1 MQHTPNVVDA
11 PITNP
16 VDATA
21 IADPIGRIEQL
32 RREAKAKAPQPTPT
46 IGVVDVDEVDR
57 ATAQRCDAPRSI
69 EAQEPGP
76 DQTGTLPNTQTTRP
90 PDTAELSGS
99 PRISHDAEN
108 QKPLSV
114 RSEAEEAIA
123 RIKRARPN
131 EAIAIAIAQ
140 AKLQGAKA
148 EHEEGGWGPD
158 GYEPGKGN
166 QRCLAF
172 IRFVMHNPE
181 MSKYRGDGPRLVRA
195 LVNGNNS
202 VWLETICDRLGCE
215 VDDVSLACTTMKQLA
230 GESILDTAVARM
242 KSVRLPLQVSAMLK
256 SKRMTRVRDV
266 VCLVAALAEVHG
278 KPIVFLSGADAG
290 RVLNLDPGGARRSLA
305 LAVDL
310 RLIELVRQGYRPNAK
325 AKGMASEYRVPWFGL
340 DTSNSPGNV

>member
-1 MQHTPNVVDA
+1 MHGSVTPDQSSITNTVDA
-11 PITNP
+11 PADTTPDALNRLRQARAKHGIEVPDSQTN
-16 VDATA
+16 V
-21 IADPIGRIEQL
+21 E
-32 RREAKAKAPQPTPT
+32 
-46 IGVVDVDEVDR
+46 
-57 ATAQRCDAPRSI
+57 S
-69 EAQEPGP
+69 
-76 DQTGTLPNTQTTRP
+76 TRP

-123 RIKRARPN
+123 RIKRAKPN

-181 MSKYRGDGPRLVRA
+181 MAKFRGDGPRLVRA
-195 LVNGNNS
+195 LATGNNT

-215 VDDVSLACTTMKQLA
+215 VDDVSLACTEMKQLA
-230 GESILDTAVARM
+230 GESILDSAVSRM
-242 KSVRLPLQVSAMLK
+242 KSVRLPAQVSALLK
-256 SKRMTRVRDV
+256 SKRMSRVRAV
-266 VCLVAALAEVHG
+266 VCLVAALVEVHG
-278 KPIVFLSGADAG
+278 KPVVFLSGADAA
-290 RVLNLDPGGARRSLA
+290 RVLNLDPGGVRRSLT
-305 LAVDL
+305 LAADL
-310 RLIELVRQGYRPNAK
+310 QLIERVRQGYRPNAK
-325 AKGMASEYRVPWFGL
+325 AKGMASEYRVPWMGL
-340 DTSNSPGNV
+340 DTSNRLGNG